1 MDQTS
6 QQRAR
11 LVATLWNLKQAAKQT
26 PLPGIPYIHFNSLLR
41 QPDYRREILD
51 AAESSGNPELE
62 RLAGEAKA
70 LNTDE
75 SALLNPEDKR
85 WLERR
90 DQRIAAEYGRELDA
104 AAREKRQYR
113 RLAVMLAVVFTIAGA
128 GYFAFQSLTGATV
141 VTGSLAGEHRWQAGQ
156 EYLLDDIV
164 SVAPGARLTIEPDVV
179 VRGRPGSALVV
190 TRGGFL
196 HAKGTATQPIVFTS
210 AQPEGRRQAGD
221 WGGVVLLGAAPINVG
236 SNTIEG
242 FQGQD
247 PRGAYGGEDP
257 AHACGV
263 VEYVRIEFAGF
274 EALAN
279 NELNGL
285 TLGGCGYDSVI
296 DFVQVHQALDD
307 GVEVF
312 GGTVNLRHILITQ
325 AQDDALDWDE
335 GWIGDLQFLITQQT
349 LQGDNGIEAD
359 NNSDEPDALPRSRP
373 RIYNATLIGSERG
386 AQRAMTLRAGTAVEA
401 GNLLAS
407 DFPIEFVD
415 VRGDASVRAIRDGE
429 SVFSTIVLHR
439 IGPRRSDGFQDETGE
454 SDDDNGF
461 DEAEFFLQ
469 RVADVATRSQ
479 FRLPIAS
486 QNERS
491 PDFVPAGRFTITPAT
506 IPAGEFWDE
515 AALFPGAVRP
525 GTGQPW
531 YAGWTAFP
539 ES

>member
-1 MDQTS
+1 MDQDS

-11 LVATLWNLKQAAKQT
+11 LVATLWNLKQATKQT
-26 PLPGIPYIHFNSLLR
+26 PLPGIPYIHFNTLLR

-51 AAESSGNPELE
+51 AAQSSGNPELE
-62 RLAGEAKA
+62 RLASEAKI

-85 WLERR
+85 WLEQR

-104 AAREKRQYR
+104 VARGKRQYR
-113 RLAVMLAVVFTIAGA
+113 RLALALVVVFALVGA
-128 GYFAFQSLTGATV
+128 AYFAWQSMIGATGV
-141 VTGSLAGEHRWQAGQ
+141 AGSLAGQHRWQAGR
-156 EYLLDDIV
+156 EYLLEDIV
-164 SVAPGARLTIEPDVV
+164 SIAPGARLTIEPGVV
-179 VRGRPGSALVV
+179 VKGRPGSALVV

-236 SNTIEG
+236 NNAIEG
-242 FQGQD
+242 FQQQD
-247 PRGAYGGEDP
+247 PRGVYGGEDP

-263 VEYVRIEFAGF
+263 IEYVRIEFAGF

-285 TLGGCGYDSVI
+285 TLGGCGHDSVI

-312 GGTVNLRHILITQ
+312 GGSVNLRHILITQ

-335 GWIGDLQFLITQQT
+335 GWTGSLQFLITQQT
-349 LQGDNGIEAD
+349 LHGDNAVEAD
-359 NNSDEPDALPRSRP
+359 NNSDAPDALPRSRP

-386 AQRAMTLRAGTAVEA
+386 AQRAMTLRNGTALEA
-401 GNLLAS
+401 GNILAS
-407 DFPIEFVD
+407 NFPLEFVD
-415 VRGDASVRAIRDGE
+415 VRGDASVRAIREGK
-429 SVFSTIVLHR
+429 SMFSAIVLHR
-439 IGPRRSDGFQDETGE
+439 IGPRESDGFQQETGE

-461 DEAEFFLQ
+461 DEAGFFLQ
-469 RVADVATRSQ
+469 GGPEVATRSQ

-486 QNERS
+486 QNNRT
-491 PDFVPAGRFTITPAT
+491 PDFIPVGSFSIMPAT

-539 ES
+539 EN